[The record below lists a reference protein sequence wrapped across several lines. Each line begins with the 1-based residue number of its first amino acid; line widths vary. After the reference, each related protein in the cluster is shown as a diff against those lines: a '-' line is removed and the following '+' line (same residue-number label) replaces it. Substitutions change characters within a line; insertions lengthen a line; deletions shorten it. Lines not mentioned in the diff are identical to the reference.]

1 MTLGAEVCSVT
12 LYDVTHPLGCETLY
26 QNYAQKVSEDKKKE
40 WVFSVDQ
47 KKKKEKEKVFAKK
60 GVGFW
65 FPKVIED
72 QKQVLSKNPL
82 GFRS

>member
-47 KKKKEKEKVFAKK
+47 KKKKRKRK
-60 GVGFW
+60 
-65 FPKVIED
+65 
-72 QKQVLSKNPL
+72 
-82 GFRS
+82 GFRQKRGGFLVSKSN